1 MAEARDQ
8 GGRTEPVDY
17 LLIGHMC
24 LDETPTGPCLGGTVA
39 YAAVL
44 ARRLVLRVGVVTS
57 AGADLDVA
65 AALPELS
72 VHVVP
77 APATTRFRNE
87 YRAGQRCQTLCARAA
102 PLGLVDVPDAWLQ
115 ARLAHLAPVAREI
128 DPGLAAALRPTV
140 GFLGATP
147 QGWLRDWDASGAIVP
162 RPWDD
167 LAAHLA
173 PLDALVVSEED
184 LAAEPAGPL
193 PLVAAG
199 SLVALTRG
207 AAGVR
212 LLGCDGVQDVPA
224 CPARVHD
231 PTGAG
236 DVFAAAWFV
245 RLVHGDEPAQAARYA
260 ACAAACA
267 IERPGLAGVPTAEQI
282 EERLRQWE
290 R

>member
-1 MAEARDQ
+1 
-8 GGRTEPVDY
+8 
-17 LLIGHMC
+17 MC
-24 LDETPTGPCLGGTVA
+24 LDETPAGPCLGGTVA

-44 ARRLVLRVGVVTS
+44 ARRLGLRVGVVTS
-57 AGADLDVA
+57 AAPDLNVA
-65 AALPELS
+65 AALPDLQ

-77 APATTRFRNE
+77 APETTRFRNE
-87 YRAGQRCQTLCARAA
+87 YRAGRRCQMLRARAA
-102 PLGLVDVPDAWLQ
+102 PLGLLDVPAAWRR
-115 ARLAHLAPVAREI
+115 ARVAHLAPVAREV

-140 GFLGATP
+140 RFLGATP
-147 QGWLRDWDASGAIVP
+147 QGWLRDWDATGVIVP

-184 LAAEPAGPL
+184 LAAEPAGPS
-193 PLVAAG
+193 PLVAVG

-212 LLGCDGVQDVPA
+212 LIGRDGVEDVPA

-236 DVFAAAWFV
+236 DVFAAAWFA
-245 RLVHGDEPAQAARYA
+245 RLAQGDEPARAARYA